1 MRAGILVPP
10 QNFGLVEDGLYRSG
24 QPTEL
29 SYPFLEQ
36 LQLRTILHLSADEPP
51 AEFASWA
58 SEQRIQLV
66 RLGAGADANM
76 LSPWKPVSEEVV
88 VEGLRRVLDPSSYP
102 LLVMCNLGRHRT
114 GTLIGCLRKLQ
125 CWSLTSVLEE
135 YRRHAC
141 AKSRHLNEQFIE
153 LFDIDLVRVPEHSPP
168 QLHLQA
174 ERGKPAG

>member
-1 MRAGILVPP
+1 
-10 QNFGLVEDGLYRSG
+10 
-24 QPTEL
+24 
-29 SYPFLEQ
+29 
-36 LQLRTILHLSADEPP
+36 
-51 AEFASWA
+51 
-58 SEQRIQLV
+58 
-66 RLGAGADANM
+66 M
-76 LSPWKPVSEEVV
+76 LD
-88 VEGLRRVLDPSSYP
+88 LSSYP

-125 CWSLTSVLEE
+125 RWSLTSVLEE

>member
-1 MRAGILVPP
+1 MSEPRRSTHKGSTPLIPTMRAGILVPP

-76 LSPWKPVSEEVV
+76 LSPWKPVSEVSALAV
-88 VEGLRRVLDPSSYP
+88 TPS
-102 LLVMCNLGRHRT
+102 LLAAATTTSAALAT
-114 GTLIGCLRKLQ
+114 GADSC
-125 CWSLTSVLEE
+125 
-135 YRRHAC
+135 
-141 AKSRHLNEQFIE
+141 
-153 LFDIDLVRVPEHSPP
+153 HSF
-168 QLHLQA
+168 
-174 ERGKPAG
+174 E